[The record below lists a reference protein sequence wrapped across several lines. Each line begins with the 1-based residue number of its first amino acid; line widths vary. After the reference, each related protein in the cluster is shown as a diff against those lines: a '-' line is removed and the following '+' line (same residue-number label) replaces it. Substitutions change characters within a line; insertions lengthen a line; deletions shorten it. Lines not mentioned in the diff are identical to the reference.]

1 MLLIS
6 WEEMLGFKETSQSIE
21 FPMLQGPTL
30 THKAPVHFFFKNER
44 WSENSETL
52 SELRSDLKA
61 FPKIPRYIFL

>member
-1 MLLIS
+1 
-6 WEEMLGFKETSQSIE
+6 
-21 FPMLQGPTL
+21 MLQGPTL

-61 FPKIPRYIFL
+61 FPIIPRYIFL